1 MTTLENKR
9 RVLLRRIR
17 ITGWSALTALAVT
30 IVCFLIYFHTV
41 FMADRESTLEVFR
54 DPRVTVATVGGSI
67 VLAPANGAGS
77 AGLLYFPGARVDPY
91 SYLHSLVDV
100 AASGVTVVV
109 MEPLFNM
116 ALFDS
121 RDLGELTSAAP
132 TVQKWTLAGHS
143 LGGVRA
149 CMLADHPDVTG
160 LVLLASYCANDVS
173 GLDIEVRQILA
184 SGDGLIDPVAVEQA
198 REFLPATT
206 TTTTLDGA
214 NHASFGTYGD
224 QPGDGPARLSKLE
237 MREALTD
244 LIVPLTASD

>member
-1 MTTLENKR
+1 MTTLENRR

-17 ITGWSALTALAVT
+17 ITGWSALSALAVT

-41 FMADRESTLEVFR
+41 FTADREATLEVFR
-54 DPRVTVATVGGSI
+54 DPRVAVATVGGSV
-67 VLAPANGAGS
+67 VLSPTNGAGS

-116 ALFDS
+116 ALFDP
-121 RDLGELTSAAP
+121 RNLGELTSAAP
-132 TVQKWTLAGHS
+132 NVQNWTLAGHS

-173 GLDIEVRQILA
+173 GLEIEVRQILA
-184 SGDGLIDPVAVEQA
+184 SGDGLIDLVAVERA
-198 REFLPATT
+198 RKFLPATT
-206 TTTTLDGA
+206 RTTTLDGA

-224 QPGDGPARLSKLE
+224 QPGDGPARLSRSDI
-237 MREALTD
+237 REALTD
-244 LIVPLTASD
+244 LIVPLSASD